1 EGGHERGC
9 NHRRSI
15 KGSAE
20 MTRGKLAERIR
31 KLLALAGNNPSEA
44 EAAMAM
50 ERASALLAEYNLTMA
65 EVETLGTDDE
75 RIEGTH
81 KSEYA
86 RQTWARSLWGAV
98 ADLNF
103 CFHCYTPRS
112 WEPASMDEHIL
123 IGTRANVEATK
134 AMALYLV
141 ATVER
146 LARECPDLHGPHE
159 SHAFKLG
166 CARRLCVRLRKLQQR
181 RATVAT
187 SKRQEQAGSNLPALA
202 SLYEAHELANK
213 ELYLQRHGRMPQAGR
228 SMRYLQN
235 WGAYELGKEAGD
247 QVGL

>member
-1 EGGHERGC
+1 
-9 NHRRSI
+9 
-15 KGSAE
+15 
-20 MTRGKLAERIR
+20 MTREKLAERIR

-50 ERASALLAEYNLTMA
+50 ERASALLAEHNLTMA
-65 EVETLGTDDE
+65 EVETLGTDDGRVE
-75 RIEGTH
+75 DTH
-81 KSEYA
+81 KSERA

-112 WEPASMDEHIL
+112 WGPTSMDEHIL

-141 ATVER
+141 ETVER

-159 SHAFKLG
+159 RHAFKLG
-166 CARRLCVRLRKLQQR
+166 CSRRLCVRLRELQRQ
-181 RATVAT
+181 RATAAT
-187 SKRQEQAGSNLPALA
+187 SKRQEQAGGNLPALA

-228 SMRYLQN
+228 SVRYLQN

-247 QVGL
+247 RVGLDTQIKSRRILSIGRR